1 MPVYKSSERTADGRQ
16 WLFQVSYSS
25 GGRHKNYRSKKY
37 ATKKEAEKAEAAFLL
52 SYGKQLPERFTFA
65 QIIDEYL
72 SDRKHTLK
80 PQSWL
85 RARVLSEHVSAVLG
99 NVCVSTMTLS
109 QYDNFRATVAENA
122 RWSISYKNKVLNHV
136 KALIT
141 YADKKH
147 DITNR
152 VPWKYAPL
160 ADAAKVKQPM
170 QFYKKVEFD
179 RFIECADDL
188 RYRALFTTLFYTGM
202 RVGEANAL
210 RWVDLDR
217 LGRSL
222 TINKTVS
229 TKLRDASGNYLIT
242 TPKTAGSIR
251 TIPYSSKLGALLDEL
266 HAFWCR
272 YDGFSDNWFVFGGL
286 HNLPETTITKMKDRY
301 ARAAGVKK
309 IRIHDFR
316 HSAAS
321 YYIHL
326 GCSPNVLAQLL
337 GHTSA
342 KLTLDT
348 YSHFY
353 TSDLRE
359 LVEKS

>member
-1 MPVYKSSERTADGRQ
+1 MPVYKSPERTADGRQ
-16 WLFQVSYSS
+16 WLFQVSYTSS
-25 GGRHKNYRSKKY
+25 GKHKNYRSKKY

-65 QIIDEYL
+65 QIIDDYL

-85 RARVLSEHVSAVLG
+85 RARVLCEHVSAVLG
-99 NVCVSTMTLS
+99 DVRVSTMTLS
-109 QYDNFRATVAENA
+109 QYDKLRAKVAEND
-122 RWSISYKNKVLNHV
+122 RWSVSYKNKVLNHV
-136 KALIT
+136 KTLIT
-141 YADKKH
+141 YADKKY

-160 ADAAKVKQPM
+160 ADAAKVKKPM

-179 RFIECADDL
+179 RFIDCADDL
-188 RYRALFTTLFYTGM
+188 RYRALFTVLFYTGM
-202 RVGEANAL
+202 RMGEANAL
-210 RWVDLDR
+210 RWTDLDR
-217 LGRSL
+217 LNRSL

-229 TKLRDASGNYLIT
+229 TKLRDASGRYLIT

-251 TIPYSSKLGALLDEL
+251 TIPYSSKVGALLDEL
-266 HAFWCR
+266 RTFWCR
-272 YDGFSDNWFVFGGL
+272 YDGFSDEWFVFGGPF
-286 HNLPETTITKMKDRY
+286 NLPETTITKMKDRY
-301 ARAAGVKK
+301 ARAAGVKR

>member
-1 MPVYKSSERTADGRQ
+1 MPVYKSSDRTADGRQ
-16 WLFQVSYSS
+16 WLFQVSYTS
-25 GGRHKNYRSKKY
+25 GGKHKNYRSKKF

-52 SYGKQLPERFTFA
+52 SYGKQAPERLTFA
-65 QIIDEYL
+65 QIMDEYL

-85 RARVLSEHVSAVLG
+85 RARVLCEHVSAVLG

-109 QYDNFRATVAENA
+109 QYDNFRAKVAENA
-122 RWSISYKNKVLNHV
+122 RWSVSYKNKVLNHL
-136 KALIT
+136 KTLIS

-152 VPWKYAPL
+152 IPWKYEPL
-160 ADAAKVKQPM
+160 AELKIRKPM
-170 QFYKKVEFD
+170 QFYEKVEFD
-179 RFIECADDL
+179 HFIECADDL
-188 RYRALFTTLFYTGM
+188 RYRALFTVLFYCGL

-210 RWVDLDR
+210 QWSDLDR
-217 LGRSL
+217 VSRTMS
-222 TINKTVS
+222 INKTVS
-229 TKLRDASGNYLIT
+229 TKLRDASGHYLIT

-251 TIPYSSKLGALLDEL
+251 TIPYSSKVGALLDEL
-266 HAFWCR
+266 HDFWCR
-272 YDGFSDNWFVFGGL
+272 YDGFSEEWFVFGGL
-286 HNLPETTITKMKDRY
+286 FNLPETTITKVKDKCIKK
-301 ARAAGVKK
+301 AGLKK

-316 HSAAS
+316 HSCAS

-342 KLTLDT
+342 KMTLDT

-359 LVEKS
+359 LIDKCE